1 MNLLQ
6 RFINLFKKEKKV
18 QPSVKFGWKR
28 DLPDPRDFKFK
39 VTVPHDLPPIVDLR
53 PQCPA
58 EVYDQGDLGS
68 CTANALGGAFQFE
81 QMKQNKAANWVPSRL
96 FIYYN
101 EREME
106 GTINEDAGALLRDG
120 IKSMVD
126 KGVCP
131 ETMWPYKTCKFKKR
145 PSEECYS
152 EALNNQVTEYLRIS
166 PHSLY
171 EVKHCLSEGYPIAF
185 GFTIFES
192 FMSDSVARTGIAPM
206 PQPNESTLG
215 GHAVLAVG
223 YDDTKQAL
231 IVRNSWGKSWG
242 QNGYFYLPY
251 GYVTEANYSAD
262 YWTIRVVE

>member
-1 MNLLQ
+1 MNILQ
-6 RFINLFKKEKKV
+6 RFFNLFKKEKKV
-18 QPSVKFGWKR
+18 QPILKFGWKR

-39 VTVPHDLPPIVDLR
+39 VTIPHELPPSVDLR
-53 PQCPA
+53 PQCPPDIF
-58 EVYDQGDLGS
+58 DQGDLGS
-68 CTANALGGAFQFE
+68 CTANALGSAYQFE
-81 QMKQNKAANWVPSRL
+81 EMKQGTPSFAPSRL

-101 EREME
+101 EREIE
-106 GTINEDAGALLRDG
+106 GTINQDAGATIRDG
-120 IKSMVD
+120 IKTMVD

-131 ETMWPYKTCKFKKR
+131 ETMWPYKICKFKKR
-145 PSEECYS
+145 PDETCYT
-152 EALNNQVTEYLRIS
+152 EALNNKVTEYLRIS

-192 FMSDSVARTGIAPM
+192 FMSDKVNQTGIAPM

-231 IVRNSWGKSWG
+231 IIRNSWGKSWG
-242 QNGYFYLPY
+242 LDGYFYLPY
-251 GYVTEANYSAD
+251 GYVSEPNLSAD
-262 YWTIRVVE
+262 FWTIRLVE